1 MSPHLIAGGV
11 VLIVAFIGFM
21 IISSAGL
28 WKLVTAIILWT
39 PLQIIPEITLMV
51 STVGFLSR
59 VLATLKIPLGERIL
73 KHYAA
78 IASIVTSILRYYGGV
93 LSFI

>member
-59 VLATLKIPLGERIL
+59 VLATLKIPLGELIL